1 MNRFWKTLPR
11 PAALVLL
18 VLPLT
23 IACRGPHHGK
33 MTEAEVAE
41 RMQDVAEIGLD
52 SVDATDQ
59 QIARVNDV
67 LKGFAPDIVKLR
79 AEHRALAAE
88 LRTELAK
95 SSIDRARV
103 EALRVRAL
111 DLFDRAT
118 RRSSEALLAA
128 AETLTPEQRGE
139 LTYKWEKY
147 AD

>member
-1 MNRFWKTLPR
+1 MIRFWKTLPR
-11 PAALVLL
+11 PTALILL

-33 MTEAEVAE
+33 MTEAEVSE

-52 SVDATDQ
+52 AVDATDQ
-59 QIARVNDV
+59 QIGRVNEV
-67 LKGFAPDIVKLR
+67 LSGFAPDVIKLR
-79 AEHRALAAE
+79 AEHRTLAAE
-88 LRTELAK
+88 LRGELAK

-103 EALRVRAL
+103 EALRQRAL

-128 AETLTPEQRGE
+128 AETLTPEQRAE

>member
-11 PAALVLL
+11 PAALLLL
-18 VLPLT
+18 VLPLS
-23 IACRGPHHGK
+23 IACRGPRHGK

-52 SVDATDQ
+52 SVDATDP
-59 QIARVNDV
+59 QIARVNE
-67 LKGFAPDIVKLR
+67 LLSGFAPDIVKLR

-111 DLFDRAT
+111 DVFDRAT
-118 RRSSEALLAA
+118 RRGSEALLAV

>member
-95 SSIDRARV
+95 SSIERARV

>member
-1 MNRFWKTLPR
+1 MDRFWKTLPR
-11 PAALVLL
+11 PTVLLLL
-18 VLPLT
+18 VLPLA

-52 SVDATDQ
+52 AVDATDQ
-59 QIARVNDV
+59 QIARVNEV
-67 LKGFAPDIVKLR
+67 LKAFAPDIVKLR

-95 SSIDRARV
+95 STIDRARV
-103 EALRVRAL
+103 EALRARAL

-118 RRSSEALLAA
+118 QRSSQALLAA
-128 AETLTPEQRGE
+128 AETLSPEQRAE

-147 AD
+147 GN